1 MLAFLS
7 VSASP
12 LLAQPWP
19 EIRFQTVVRTGSS
32 LEIEGPFA
40 QFGDIA
46 TNTTGQMAFVA
57 GNGSGLYLQSQG
69 SVRVLALAT
78 DEVPGH
84 KGAFFDRFTAV
95 DLNNRG
101 DVAFVASFFG
111 SQQGVGLFLYR
122 AESASIS
129 RIAASGDRVPGPV
142 FALFQDFLNLFVND
156 NGDIAFS
163 GQFRDTDVG
172 AFLFSGGTVQAVAVA
187 NMDAP
192 GTGGGKF
199 VVASVQC
206 FADDGTIAVLA
217 GLRGGQASSGLFLYR
232 GGALS
237 AAVIEGQSAPGTGGR
252 FIRFSR
258 AALISPSG
266 DLAFEGSVVG
276 GQIAGGIFVRS
287 NGAIQLVV
295 PGGRPIPA
303 AGQRK
308 VASFST
314 LTGNPRGEWAAE
326 ATFDDQ
332 TRGIFFFHQNRLDLA
347 VFSAQTVSGSMARR
361 FIPTGDISLTTE
373 GALAFVGETAE
384 PTTVGIYVWTAGQL
398 RAAVTSALLIPAP
411 RRLRL
416 SSDLGLA
423 DDGTLSFTA
432 QMSGNGIGLYQVSEQ
447 TISPLLRMSQ
457 PAPATNGGLFADLTE
472 TPSLRHR
479 LAGQNRLAFPAV
491 LVGERVSMGVFRISP
506 STLEAIAV
514 TNQSVP
520 GLTRATFS
528 RFTHAV
534 ANASGA
540 VAFTATI
547 DQNGSEQEAL
557 VLATPTK
564 SLQVIA
570 VTPQPVPGTNR
581 RFALLATKDFWLN
594 DRGEIAFT
602 AELDDVS
609 EALLLYSGGRTRV
622 IARSGQPAPGA
633 TEETL
638 GTFGSVM
645 INNQGAIVFDSI
657 FSSGEGGGVFVFA
670 QNQLQAV
677 ALTRMPAPGTD
688 GDVFR
693 SFGRP
698 AINDQGEVAFYAR
711 WGSVGRGIFLFTGGS
726 LTAVLLSGQPLPTD
740 DSKRFTE
747 FFGLALNNR
756 GDVAVA
762 ATVNFEPSASVIVLA
777 PASERLTHKNPRL
790 APITLRD
797 SAVTSHTR

>member
-84 KGAFFDRFTAV
+84 NGAFFDRFTAV

-423 DDGTLSFTA
+423 DDGTVSFTA
-432 QMSGNGIGLYQVSEQ
+432 QMSGNGMGLYQVSEQ

-491 LVGERVSMGVFRISP
+491 LVGERASMGVFRISP

-609 EALLLYSGGRTRV
+609 EALLLYSGGRIRV

-790 APITLRD
+790 APITLPD